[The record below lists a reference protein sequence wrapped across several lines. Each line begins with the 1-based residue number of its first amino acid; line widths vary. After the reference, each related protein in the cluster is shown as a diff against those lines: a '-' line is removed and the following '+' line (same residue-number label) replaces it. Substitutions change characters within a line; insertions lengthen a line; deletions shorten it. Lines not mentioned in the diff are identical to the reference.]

1 MGLRVRGGEESDRE
15 RSGALE
21 KSSVTLEEGS
31 RAEGAG
37 DGRFFEGAEEEEEEE
52 EEGWEEEDGSGR
64 EECA

>member
-1 MGLRVRGGEESDRE
+1 MRGGEESDRE

-31 RAEGAG
+31 RAEGTG
-37 DGRFFEGAEEEEEEE
+37 DGRFFEGADDEEEE

-64 EECA
+64 EECV

>member
-1 MGLRVRGGEESDRE
+1 M
-15 RSGALE
+15 
-21 KSSVTLEEGS
+21 TLEEGS

>member
-37 DGRFFEGAEEEEEEE
+37 DGRFFEGADEEEE
-52 EEGWEEEDGSGR
+52 EEGWEEEDGSER
-64 EECA
+64 EECV

>member
-1 MGLRVRGGEESDRE
+1 MGLWVRGGEESDRE

-37 DGRFFEGAEEEEEEE
+37 DGRFFEGADEEEEE